1 MVCVGILSSRNKYPY
16 RKPYFAYCTYFSDCS
31 ESDSVLDMTKVLH
44 FKIENTPIK
53 DTTGKRKFKTMLSF
67 LFANKRT
74 LFAMTLSFEEFN
86 LVVYT
91 ADRSAWLVLNQQ
103 DSEVNAFRKTLE
115 VHSVLY
121 DQRKVRF

>member
-1 MVCVGILSSRNKYPY
+1 MVVFK
-16 RKPYFAYCTYFSDCS
+16 
-31 ESDSVLDMTKVLH
+31 TKGLH

-53 DTTGKRKFKTMLSF
+53 DTNGKRKFKTMLRF
-67 LFANKRT
+67 LFVNKRT
-74 LFAMTLSFEEFN
+74 VLAMTLSFEEFN
-86 LVVYT
+86 LVFYT

-103 DSEVNAFRKTLE
+103 GSEVNAFLKTLE

>member
-1 MVCVGILSSRNKYPY
+1 MVCVGILSSRNKFPY
-16 RKPYFAYCTYFSDCS
+16 RKPYFAYCTYLSHCS
-31 ESDSVLDMTKVLH
+31 EPDSVLDMTKVLH

-53 DTTGKRKFKTMLSF
+53 DTDGKRKFKRMLSF
-67 LFANKRT
+67 LFVNKRT

-86 LVVYT
+86 LVFYT

-103 DSEVNAFRKTLE
+103 GSEVNAFLKTLE

>member
-1 MVCVGILSSRNKYPY
+1 MVVFK
-16 RKPYFAYCTYFSDCS
+16 
-31 ESDSVLDMTKVLH
+31 TKVLH

-86 LVVYT
+86 LVFYT

-103 DSEVNAFRKTLE
+103 GSEVSEDT
-115 VHSVLY
+115 
-121 DQRKVRF
+121 

>member
-1 MVCVGILSSRNKYPY
+1 MV
-16 RKPYFAYCTYFSDCS
+16 
-31 ESDSVLDMTKVLH
+31 VLKTKVLH

-53 DTTGKRKFKTMLSF
+53 DSNGKRKFKRMLSF
-67 LFANKRT
+67 LFVNKRAV
-74 LFAMTLSFEEFN
+74 FAMTLSFEEFN
-86 LVVYT
+86 LVFYT

-103 DSEVNAFRKTLE
+103 GSEVNAFLKTLE